1 MKIIVIDNNHD
12 KVLLLTD
19 LLKEA
24 FPHADV
30 LPEAG
35 QEDQQTFTEWDA
47 VNEFLKTVT
56 DDDAILCMDLALMQ
70 EDYNDSIRG
79 LEAGGLIRAK
89 RKGWVLLAYTQFG
102 RRIEPEPAFR
112 ETFDGII
119 EKSDI
124 SKATDRTGRVSYVQS
139 AIEAAIRKHAH
150 GKSDYILPTD
160 VYVKDSLGMRTFR
173 AAFGDAALAELAHNE
188 AHSWSEI
195 IVAALTT
202 GHSGAFM
209 VSLSGNTSQGPKSL
223 VLKVTKDDQIIQ
235 DEINAPTRFLD
246 QLGPLSG
253 TFATLDNN
261 KRYLA
266 GNAGV
271 YYRQSL
277 VSGQTLLETLAE
289 SNKTTKQRVKVLK
302 AIVKLC
308 LGVCR
313 SIPLPN
319 CAVTEAKDAF
329 RLSPIDLG
337 RLETSAQFMRE
348 LGSVLKNE
356 GLWPDGQHD
365 PDRVIDD
372 VTEMSK
378 SWSARLSK
386 IGELPTVVQHGD
398 LNPGNVILPET
409 GSFVL
414 IDLSRLG
421 HWPIG
426 YDLSRLSLMLR
437 IRLVDGQSC
446 RDWLP
451 DRIGNW
457 LSESVAGLGADIAQN
472 EALCPESVYCDQQ
485 FYSFLESTKG
495 KYKDR
500 LAFGYKVG
508 SIWDMLKII
517 SYQDLSPFKRM
528 WALLECWRLSRE
540 IHML

>member
-1 MKIIVIDNNHD
+1 MKIIVIDNNQD

-30 LPEAG
+30 LPEPG

-47 VNEFLKTVT
+47 ANEFLKTIP

-79 LEAGGLIRAK
+79 LEAGELIRAK

-102 RRIEPEPAFR
+102 RRIEPEAAFR

-124 SKATDRTGRVSYVQS
+124 SARDRKGRVSYVQS

-150 GKSDYILPTD
+150 GKSDYILPAD

-195 IVAALTT
+195 VVAALTT

-209 VSLSGNTSQGPKSL
+209 VSLNGNTSQGPKSL
-223 VLKVTKDDQIIQ
+223 VLKVTKDDRIIQ
-235 DEINAPTRFLD
+235 DEINAPTRFLE

-261 KRYLA
+261 KRSLA

-289 SNKTTKQRVKVLK
+289 SGKTTKQRVKVLK

-308 LGVCR
+308 IGVCR

-329 RLSPIDLG
+329 KLSPIDLG
-337 RLETSAQFMRE
+337 RLETSAQFLRE

-356 GLWPDGQHD
+356 GLWPDAQHD
-365 PDRVIDD
+365 PDRVIDEAID
-372 VTEMSK
+372 MSK

-398 LNPGNVILPET
+398 LNPGNVILPGT

-426 YDLSRLSLMLR
+426 YDLARLSLMLR

-457 LSESVAGLGADIAQN
+457 LSESVAGLGADIAQS

-508 SIWDMLKII
+508 SIWDLLKII